1 MRSFATTSTA
11 TTTGDAGTAAI
22 GGTWA
27 GGIRLRPT
35 GAIGSTSTIA
45 IFRRLRLRRP
55 IGRPRIARRPRL
67 RTGRHRRRTSTV
79 REDVLRRDVRR
90 TEGLLKADLRT
101 EGRDRAHRTVR
112 DGLGET

>member
-1 MRSFATTSTA
+1 M
-11 TTTGDAGTAAI
+11 AGT

-45 IFRRLRLRRP
+45 IFRRLRLR
-55 IGRPRIARRPRL
+55 L
-67 RTGRHRRRTSTV
+67 RTGRHRRRISTV

-90 TEGLLKADLRT
+90 TEGLLMADLRT
-101 EGRDRAHRTVR
+101 EGRDRARRTGR